1 MLNISESKIRDR
13 IAQKD
18 FTSIVRVES
27 KKVSSLLVKLSTV
40 LSVFAILIM
49 FIPWTQNIRAR
60 GLVTALKP
68 SEKPQVINSIIAGKI
83 QEWYFQEGDF
93 ALEGDTIL
101 KLSEVKDAYLNPN
114 LLRNTEKQIALKVN
128 SVEAYKEKVTAQK
141 EQLQLV
147 KSQKQIKIEQAKNK
161 VQNDSTEYIAALTNY
176 KNATNQLVRMDSL
189 YKLGFMSLTDLEK
202 RTLNQQKANA
212 YRIEA
217 NNKWLNSKLD
227 VANTKAYYSNL
238 IAKLN
243 SDIFS
248 TQSIQLDAETELN
261 KLQNQFGN
269 YSIRNNQ
276 YYVLMPQDGYITQI
290 YNSGIGEIIKEGEA
304 LLNIMPKQTN
314 LAIELYVNPVDLPLL
329 KKGQG
334 VRTQFDGWPAVIFSG
349 WPNATYG
356 TYGGTI
362 YAIDQNMNQEGKFRV
377 LVQQDSTEYAWPDA
391 LRYGAGTSNMIML
404 NNVPIWYELWRNI
417 NGFPADYYVKKTVK
431 ADKNE

>member
-1 MLNISESKIRDR
+1 MLNISDNKLKNR
-13 IAQKD
+13 IPQKD
-18 FTSIVRVES
+18 FTSLVRVES
-27 KKVSSLLVKLSTV
+27 KKATNLLLKLSIAI
-40 LSVFAILIM
+40 SVFVILIM

-60 GLVTALKP
+60 GLVSALKP

-128 SVEAYKEKVTAQK
+128 SVEAYKEKIIAQK

-202 RTLNQQKANA
+202 RTVNQQKANA

-290 YNSGIGEIIKEGEA
+290 YNSGIGEIIKEGDA
-304 LLNIMPKQTN
+304 LLNIMPDRTN
-314 LAIELYVNPVDLPLL
+314 LVVELFINPVDLPLL
-329 KKGQG
+329 QTEQK
-334 VRTQFDGWPAVIFSG
+334 VRIQFDGWPAIIFSG
-349 WPNATYG
+349 WPNASYG
-356 TYGGTI
+356 TYGGAI
-362 YAIDQNMNQEGKFRV
+362 YAIDRNVTQDGKFRI

-391 LRYGAGTSNMIML
+391 LRYGEGASNMIML

-431 ADKNE
+431 AEKNE